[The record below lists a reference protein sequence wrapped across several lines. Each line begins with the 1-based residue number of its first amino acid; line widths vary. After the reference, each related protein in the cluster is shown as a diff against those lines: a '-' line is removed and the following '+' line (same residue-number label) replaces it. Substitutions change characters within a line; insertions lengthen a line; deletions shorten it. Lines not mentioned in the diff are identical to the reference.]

1 MIISDKMKL
10 SEEFDEIER
19 LENEANLLREERSHL
34 LYKEASAKYDKTIN
48 TDGIPERLEEIR
60 IELNRLLGAIEV
72 AKLEMGDEY
81 DRYKANKRK

>member
-1 MIISDKMKL
+1 MKL

-19 LENEANLLREERSHL
+19 LENEANILREERSHL
-34 LYKEASAKYDKTIN
+34 LYKEASAKYDKTVN

-60 IELNRLLGAIEV
+60 VELNRILGSLEV